1 MIGTVFGEVGKTV
14 SIKGIAG
21 DYGRAICAIE
31 FSLDDGEHW
40 TRYETPDTNDYQN
53 LTWTF
58 DYTPEKAGFYVLR
71 VRSVNDAGE
80 VSPESAFAE
89 LQVDE

>member
-40 TRYETPDTNDYQN
+40 TRYEIEEREPGLNTY
-53 LTWTF
+53 WTF
-58 DYTPEKAGFYVLR
+58 VYTPERAGTYRML
-71 VRSVNDAGE
+71 VRSVNNRGE
-80 VSPESAFAE
+80 ASPEPSVVP
-89 LQVDE
+89 LSIS